1 MNRKRALFVLFLV
14 VATELIGFGLIIP
27 ILPQIGY
34 RFSLDR
40 WQLGVLL
47 AAYSA
52 AQLIASPI
60 LGSLSDRW
68 GRKPM
73 LVVSKLGTVLS
84 YGIFAYAGSYE
95 WLLASRLLDGFTGGN
110 ISVARAYIVDITDEK
125 SRSKGMAILGIS
137 FGLGFIIGPC
147 LGGFLYDGTH
157 QLAGLVA
164 GAVSLL
170 ALILTIVLLKEP
182 ERQKTD
188 TTRDIKWYQ
197 FLRVMKCPVIVFILG
212 VHFVR
217 MVVFSGFETTFA
229 LFTFH
234 AFGFDESQN
243 SWLFFYL
250 GLAGL
255 VIQGG
260 LSRRSVSR
268 VVPMVCLGLCLT
280 SIAYGGLSMVATV
293 PMLFAILLIFELGL
307 ALTMI
312 YIPTWLADKNT
323 DSESVGGVM
332 GLYEATGSLARI
344 IGPLMAFGLF
354 FSSIRLG
361 YAVFAWVLVPF
372 WLVLV
377 IPRFRQ
383 WVSPTSV

>member
-1 MNRKRALFVLFLV
+1 MNRKRALFILFLV

-73 LVVSKLGTVLS
+73 LVFSKLGTVLS

-157 QLAGLVA
+157 RLAGLVA
-164 GAVSLL
+164 GAVSFV
-170 ALILTIVLLKEP
+170 ALILTLVLLQEP

-188 TTRDIKWYQ
+188 ATRDIKWYQ
-197 FLRVMKCPVIVFILG
+197 FLRVMKCPVILFILG

-260 LSRRSVSR
+260 LSRRSVAR

-323 DSESVGGVM
+323 DTESVGGVM

-354 FSSIRLG
+354 FSSIRMG

-372 WLVLV
+372 WFVLV

-383 WVSPTSV
+383 WVTPTSV

>member
-1 MNRKRALFVLFLV
+1 MNRKRALFILFLV
-14 VATELIGFGLIIP
+14 VATELIGFGLVIP

-40 WQLGVLL
+40 WQLGILL

-68 GRKPM
+68 GRKPI
-73 LVVSKLGTVLS
+73 LVFSKLGTVIS
-84 YGIFAYAGSYE
+84 YGVFAYAGSYE

-147 LGGFLYDGTH
+147 LGGFLYDGSH

-164 GAVSLL
+164 GAASLI
-170 ALILTIVLLKEP
+170 ALVLTIVLLKEP

-188 TTRDIKWYQ
+188 ANRDVKWYQ
-197 FLRVMKCPVIVFILG
+197 FLEVIKCPVIMFILG

-234 AFGFDESQN
+234 SFGFDESQN
-243 SWLFFYL
+243 SFFFFYL

-255 VIQGG
+255 VVQGG
-260 LSRRSVSR
+260 LSRRSASR
-268 VVPMVCLGLCLT
+268 VVPMVCAGLCLT
-280 SIAYGGLSMVATV
+280 SLAYGALAMVKTV
-293 PMLFAILLIFELGL
+293 PMLFAVLLIFELGL
-307 ALTMI
+307 GLTMI

-323 DSESVGGVM
+323 NSDAVGGVM
-332 GLYEATGSLARI
+332 GLYESVGSFARI

-354 FSSIRLG
+354 FSNIRLG
-361 YAVFAWVLVPF
+361 YSIFAWLLLPF
-372 WLVLV
+372 WLVLL
-377 IPRFRQ
+377 IPRFRR
-383 WVSPTSV
+383 WVSPPSV